1 MWTVQNVVGKL
12 VEARLTKGD
21 SNEVTACLTAIAD
34 AVARAAQPVVGL
46 FDLSQIQVLGRAE
59 ADLLLKVMREDNARV
74 ERTAILVHGDALL
87 EMQIERLIRA
97 AALPSRQAF
106 RLAGHAVR
114 WLSPSLTPAEL
125 ARLQLFLGV

>member
-1 MWTVQNVVGKL
+1 MWTVQNVVGRL

-21 SNEVTACLTAIAD
+21 TNEVTACLTTIAD
-34 AVARAAQPVVGL
+34 TVASATQPVVGL
-46 FDLSQIQVLGRAE
+46 FDVSQIQVLGRAE
-59 ADLLLKVMREDNARV
+59 AELLLKVMRDDNPKV

-97 AALPSRQAF
+97 AALPTRQAF

-114 WLSPSLTPAEL
+114 WLSPVLSPTEL